1 MNDAHLT
8 MRIVRF
14 AIEESALPMAPKNDF
29 TRQEMTADDFD
40 RDAVFRSLIG
50 AER

>member
-1 MNDAHLT
+1 MC
-8 MRIVRF
+8 IVCF
-14 AIEESALPMAPKNDF
+14 AIEEGVLPMAPQDAF